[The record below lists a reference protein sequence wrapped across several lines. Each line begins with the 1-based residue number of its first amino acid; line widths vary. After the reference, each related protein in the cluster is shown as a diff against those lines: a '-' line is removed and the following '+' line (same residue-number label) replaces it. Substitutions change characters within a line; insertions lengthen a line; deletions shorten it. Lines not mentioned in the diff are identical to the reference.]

1 MNLNRILLL
10 LIFLVCVA
18 CSGVKITGVDRDPA
32 FNISSY
38 KSFGF
43 HEIQA
48 GGDAL
53 AQDIRPNLEI
63 MKNAISKQL
72 EARGLTRTQGNPD
85 LAVNI
90 GVAVNTEAQTRE
102 TSFNNPADRHMA
114 YMGQRSYHWQ
124 STEVVVGH
132 YKDGSVKVDLV
143 DRAANKL
150 VWTGTAE
157 SVVPEKQKN
166 VPAVIEDAMEILFKK
181 L

>member
-1 MNLNRILLL
+1 MMIKRISIVAVL
-10 LIFLVCVA
+10 FCVA
-18 CSGVKITGVDRDPA
+18 CSGVKISGVDRDPA
-32 FNISSY
+32 FSISKY
-38 KSFGF
+38 KTFGF
-43 HEIQA
+43 HEIEA
-48 GGDAL
+48 SGDAL
-53 AQDIRPNLEI
+53 AADIKPNLEI
-63 MKNAISKQL
+63 MKNSISKQL
-72 EARGLTRTQGNPD
+72 EAKGLTRTQTNPD

-102 TSFNNPADRHMA
+102 TSLTNPGDRQMM
-114 YMGQRSYHWQ
+114 YMGQRTYSWQ

-143 DRAANKL
+143 DRSANKL

-166 VPAVIEDAMEILFKK
+166 VPAVIEDAMQRLFAK

>member
-1 MNLNRILLL
+1 MITKRICLLILLA
-10 LIFLVCVA
+10 CAA
-18 CSGVKITGVDRDPA
+18 CSGVKISGVDRDPS
-32 FNISSY
+32 FSISNY

-48 GGDAL
+48 SGDAI
-53 AQDIRPNLEI
+53 AADIRPNLEI
-63 MKNAISKQL
+63 MKNAIAKQL
-72 EARGLTRTQGNPD
+72 EAKGLTRTQTNPD

-102 TSFNNPADRHMA
+102 TSFTNPGDRQMA
-114 YMGQRSYHWQ
+114 YMGQRTYSWQ

-132 YKDGSVKVDLV
+132 YKDGSMKVDLV

-166 VPAVIEDAMEILFKK
+166 VPAVIEDAAQRLLEK

>member
-1 MNLNRILLL
+1 MIIKRVP
-10 LIFLVCVA
+10 FLAFLALAA
-18 CSGVKITGVDRDPA
+18 CSGVKISGVDRDPA
-32 FNISSY
+32 FNISNY

-43 HEIQA
+43 HEIEA

-53 AQDIRPNLEI
+53 AADIRPNLEI
-63 MKNAISKQL
+63 MKNAIAKQL
-72 EARGLTRTQGNPD
+72 EARGLTRTQANPD

-90 GVAVNTEAQTRE
+90 GVAVSTEAQTRE
-102 TSFNNPADRHMA
+102 TSFSNPGDRHMA
-114 YMGQRSYHWQ
+114 YMGQRTYSWQ

-132 YKDGSVKVDLV
+132 YKDGSMKVDLV
-143 DRAANKL
+143 DRSANKL

-166 VPAVIEDAMEILFKK
+166 VPAVIEDAVQRLLEK